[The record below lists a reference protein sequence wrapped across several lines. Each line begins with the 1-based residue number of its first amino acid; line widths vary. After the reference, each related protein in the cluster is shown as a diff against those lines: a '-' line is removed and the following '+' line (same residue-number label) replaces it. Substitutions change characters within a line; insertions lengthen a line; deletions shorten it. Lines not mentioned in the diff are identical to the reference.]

1 MDRNIKTSFKNVVD
15 EYIVNRKAMFI
26 PIAAV
31 ASFMLVG
38 YAAADKEKPEI
49 KSNQIDLAYGEK
61 FDVDSIDITDN
72 KDSRD
77 LIEVSADTS
86 SLNVTQLGSYKVSV
100 TATDSG
106 SNVATKTVQVNVVDN
121 EGPKFE
127 SLGSN
132 QGYTID
138 VPVKGSTDFA
148 SYVKANDNVDG
159 DVTPFIEANTP
170 LNTEV
175 KGQQDITLKA
185 TDSSGNETVK
195 TLKSSID
202 KTVENI
208 YTLDLI
214 ENNTE
219 ILSYT
224 KEISDGIIYI
234 EFTDFVLQ
242 FMNCPLVF
250 ENIEDYA
257 SLDLRMLTKEEFL
270 AATSKYTLI
279 THQINSPIIDIQIIN
294 DKFINW
300 CGNNIDVDIALKVI
314 ISNHVYYIVLWDNLP
329 GEINFIC
336 TDDIMSEE
344 KDWLRDRI
352 TGYWKAKSPNFS
364 LFNRREVSLRE
375 RLNTI

>member
-1 MDRNIKTSFKNVVD
+1 M
-15 EYIVNRKAMFI
+15 
-26 PIAAV
+26 
-31 ASFMLVG
+31 
-38 YAAADKEKPEI
+38 I
-49 KSNQIDLAYGEK
+49 KSN
-61 FDVDSIDITDN
+61 FT
-72 KDSRD
+72 
-77 LIEVSADTS
+77 
-86 SLNVTQLGSYKVSV
+86 
-100 TATDSG
+100 
-106 SNVATKTVQVNVVDN
+106 
-121 EGPKFE
+121 
-127 SLGSN
+127 
-132 QGYTID
+132 
-138 VPVKGSTDFA
+138 
-148 SYVKANDNVDG
+148 
-159 DVTPFIEANTP
+159 
-170 LNTEV
+170 
-175 KGQQDITLKA
+175 
-185 TDSSGNETVK
+185 NETVK

-250 ENIEDYA
+250 ENIDDYA
-257 SLDLRMLTKEEFL
+257 SLDFRMLTKEEFL

-300 CGNNIDVDIALKVI
+300 CGNNIDVDIALKVR

-364 LFNRREVSLRE
+364 LFNRREVSLSE

>member
-1 MDRNIKTSFKNVVD
+1 M
-15 EYIVNRKAMFI
+15 
-26 PIAAV
+26 
-31 ASFMLVG
+31 
-38 YAAADKEKPEI
+38 I
-49 KSNQIDLAYGEK
+49 KSN
-61 FDVDSIDITDN
+61 FT
-72 KDSRD
+72 
-77 LIEVSADTS
+77 
-86 SLNVTQLGSYKVSV
+86 
-100 TATDSG
+100 
-106 SNVATKTVQVNVVDN
+106 
-121 EGPKFE
+121 
-127 SLGSN
+127 
-132 QGYTID
+132 
-138 VPVKGSTDFA
+138 
-148 SYVKANDNVDG
+148 
-159 DVTPFIEANTP
+159 
-170 LNTEV
+170 
-175 KGQQDITLKA
+175 
-185 TDSSGNETVK
+185 NETVK
-195 TLKSSID
+195 ILKSSID

-234 EFTDFVLQ
+234 EFSDFVLQ

-257 SLDLRMLTKEEFL
+257 SLDLRMLTKEEFS

-279 THQINSPIIDIQIIN
+279 THQINSPIIDIQNVN

-314 ISNHVYYIVLWDNLP
+314 ILNHVYYIVLWDNLP

-336 TDDIMSEE
+336 TDDIISEE

-364 LFNRREVSLRE
+364 LFNRREVSLSE